1 MQEITTTTNMD
12 IKSKIYTI
20 RDKQVMLDRDL
31 AELYD
36 VETKVFNQA
45 VKRNIERF
53 PDNFRFQLTQE
64 EYEILRS
71 QFVTLRLDS
80 ENTWGKHTK
89 YLPYVFTEQG
99 VSMLSAVLK
108 SKTAI
113 DISIKI
119 INSFVNMRKLISSN
133 NFYIEQLKNIEKR
146 QLSYEIKSDEN
157 FDKIFKA
164 LEEKNPIQSQGIFYN
179 GQIFDAH
186 NFVSDLI
193 RGAKSN
199 IMLIDNYVDDS
210 TLLLFSKNQN
220 IDVTIY
226 TDTFTKA
233 LKLDLEKYNK
243 QYKDISIETN
253 KKFHDRFLI
262 IDNKDVYHIGASL
275 KDLGKKTFAFSK
287 LEDLAEHL
295 LANI

>member
-1 MQEITTTTNMD
+1 MQEITTTTNID

-31 AELYD
+31 AELYG
-36 VETKVFNQA
+36 VETKNLNRA
-45 VKRNIERF
+45 VTRNIERF
-53 PDNFRFQLTQE
+53 PEKFRFQLTRE
-64 EYEILRS
+64 EYENLRF
-71 QFVTLRLDS
+71 QFGTLSLDS

-119 INSFVNMRKLISSN
+119 IDSFVSMRKFISQNASVFQRLEILEQNQLITN
-133 NFYIEQLKNIEKR
+133 TNC
-146 QLSYEIKSDEN
+146 
-157 FDKIFKA
+157 DKIFKA
-164 LEEKNPIQSQGIFYN
+164 TEEKNPIQSQGIFYN

-186 NFVSDLI
+186 NFVSELI
-193 RGAKSN
+193 RKAKNS
-199 IMLIDNYVDDS
+199 IVLIDNYVDDS

-220 IDVTIY
+220 INVVIY

>member
-1 MQEITTTTNMD
+1 MQEITTTTNID

-20 RDKQVMLDRDL
+20 RDKQEMLDRDL
-31 AELYD
+31 AELYG
-36 VETKVFNQA
+36 VETKNLNRA
-45 VKRNIERF
+45 VTRNIERF
-53 PDNFRFQLTQE
+53 TEKFRFQLTRE
-64 EYEILRS
+64 EYENLRF
-71 QFVTLRLDS
+71 QFGTLSLDS

-119 INSFVNMRKLISSN
+119 IDSFVSMRKFIYQNASVFQRLEILEQNQLITN
-133 NFYIEQLKNIEKR
+133 T
-146 QLSYEIKSDEN
+146 N

-164 LEEKNPIQSQGIFYN
+164 IEEKNPIQSQGIFYN

-186 NFVSDLI
+186 NFVSELI
-193 RGAKSN
+193 RKAKNS
-199 IMLIDNYVDDS
+199 IVLIDNYVDDS

-220 IDVTIY
+220 INVVIY

-243 QYKDISIETN
+243 QYKDIYIETN

>member
-1 MQEITTTTNMD
+1 MQEITTTTNID

-31 AELYD
+31 AELYG
-36 VETKVFNQA
+36 VETKNLNRA
-45 VKRNIERF
+45 VTRNIERF
-53 PDNFRFQLTQE
+53 PEKFRFQLTRE
-64 EYEILRS
+64 EYENLRF
-71 QFVTLRLDS
+71 QFGTLSLDS

-119 INSFVNMRKLISSN
+119 IDSFVSMRKFISQNASVFQRLEILEQNQLITN
-133 NFYIEQLKNIEKR
+133 T
-146 QLSYEIKSDEN
+146 N

-164 LEEKNPIQSQGIFYN
+164 IEEKNPIQSQGIFYN

-186 NFVSDLI
+186 NFVSELI
-193 RGAKSN
+193 RKAKNS
-199 IMLIDNYVDDS
+199 IVLIDNYVDDS

-220 IDVTIY
+220 INVVIY

>member
-1 MQEITTTTNMD
+1 MQDITTTTSID

-45 VKRNIERF
+45 VKRNTERF
-53 PDNFRFQLTQE
+53 PENFRFQLTQE

-71 QFVTLRLDS
+71 QIVTLRLDS

-113 DISIKI
+113 DISIQI
-119 INSFVNMRKLISSN
+119 INSFVSMRKFISQNALI
-133 NFYIEQLKNIEKR
+133 FQKFDHIEQKLLKHDDK
-146 QLSYEIKSDEN
+146 
-157 FDKIFKA
+157 FDKVFEA
-164 LEEKNPIQSQGIFYN
+164 LEDKNPIQSQGIFFDR
-179 GQIFDAH
+179 QIFDAH

-193 RGAKSN
+193 RSAKSS
-199 IMLIDNYVDDS
+199 IVLIDNFVDDS

-220 IDVTIY
+220 IDVTIH
-226 TDTFTKA
+226 TNTFTKA

-243 QYKDISIETN
+243 QYKDISIKTN

-262 IDNKDVYHIGASL
+262 IDNKEVYHIGASL

-287 LEDLAEHL
+287 MEDLAHHL
-295 LANI
+295 LEHI

>member
-1 MQEITTTTNMD
+1 MQEITTTTNID

-31 AELYD
+31 AELYG
-36 VETKVFNQA
+36 VETKNLNRA
-45 VKRNIERF
+45 VTRNIERF
-53 PDNFRFQLTQE
+53 TEKFRFQLTRE
-64 EYEILRS
+64 EYENLRF
-71 QFVTLRLDS
+71 QFGTLSLDS

-119 INSFVNMRKLISSN
+119 IDSFVSMRKFISQNASVFQRLEILEQNQLITN
-133 NFYIEQLKNIEKR
+133 T
-146 QLSYEIKSDEN
+146 N

-164 LEEKNPIQSQGIFYN
+164 IEEKNPIQSQGIFYN

-186 NFVSDLI
+186 NFVSELI
-193 RGAKSN
+193 RKAKNS
-199 IMLIDNYVDDS
+199 IVLIDNYVDDS

-220 IDVTIY
+220 INVVIY